1 MIINFPFLIQV
12 GAQINH
18 VIETGK
24 AHSQGNHSYPVNIW
38 YHEVKLTIPFH
49 SKNMGGE
56 GSDIFIYISRFMQL
70 TWMRNQLEVSKS

>member
-49 SKNMGGE
+49 SKNMGGGGLRYFHLYFAFHAAYLDE
-56 GSDIFIYISRFMQL
+56 ESIRG
-70 TWMRNQLEVSKS
+70 K

>member
-1 MIINFPFLIQV
+1 MIINVPLLFQV

-24 AHSQGNHSYPVNIW
+24 AHSQGNHIYPVNIW

-49 SKNMGGE
+49 SKNMGGGGVLRYFHLYFAFHAAYLDE
-56 GSDIFIYISRFMQL
+56 ESIRG
-70 TWMRNQLEVSKS
+70 K